1 MTANTNQID
10 WAAQDLQIGS
20 DSIVTTVLFVDDDE
34 DFAPLVA
41 QYLEREHGFDV
52 RTESSAEAALER
64 LDADPEISC
73 VVSDY
78 AMPGMDGLEFLD
90 AAKSRHPELPF
101 ILFAGQGSEEVAS
114 RAIRLGADDYLEKDT
129 GDTRYELLATRIDNC
144 VTIARQQQKL
154 QDIYAA
160 IENAGH
166 AMVVT
171 DADGVIT
178 YANPTM
184 ERISGYDLSELKG
197 STPALLK
204 SGVHGEE
211 FYQTLWETITDGEVW
226 EGEVVNERKDGE
238 RYVIDQTISPIT
250 EDGEVTGYVAINRD
264 ITERKERERERAF
277 FQRAVEQ
284 VGTGIAAYDRDGTI
298 TYANP
303 TYAGMLG
310 ATPKALEGEQITQVN
325 PEFDADRFDDYWD
338 SFEEG
343 EIRRRETVNRRLDTD
358 STFPVDTVTTHVRIE
373 DEEYHVGTIQDIT
386 ERNER
391 ERDLQTFRKAVEQA
405 GHGVLVTD
413 VDGTI
418 EYVNPA
424 FEEMTGYDR
433 EEALGNTPAML
444 KSGEHDR
451 EFYQRLWQTIL
462 DGEVWTGEIV
472 NERKDGRQY
481 VIDQTIAPLTDDDGI
496 AGFVAI
502 NRDITELK
510 EQRRELQRQND
521 RLENFG
527 RTVAHDLRNPLNVMD
542 ANLDIA
548 RTADDPEQ
556 VHERMAEAVDRME
569 ELIEE
574 LLALA
579 KQGKS
584 VLDPAPASLETVAR
598 AAWDNV
604 DTQVMCLTVDGETTL
619 EMDQSRV
626 QELFA
631 NLYRNSREHAGPDAT
646 VRVGPLDDGFYI
658 EDDGPGIPKETRDD
672 VLESGFTTSEEG
684 TGFGLTIVS
693 QIADAHDWAVEIAE
707 GTDGGARFEFR
718 PLEHGESR
726 QTNQ

>member
-10 WAAQDLQIGS
+10 WTAQDLQIGT

-41 QYLEREHGFDV
+41 RYLEREHGFDV
-52 RTESSAEAALER
+52 KTEASAEAALER

-90 AAKSRHPELPF
+90 VAKSRHPELPF

-114 RAIRLGADDYLEKDT
+114 QAIRLGADDYLEKDT

-171 DADGVIT
+171 DADGTIT

-184 ERISGYDLSELKG
+184 EQISGYEVSELKG
-197 STPALLK
+197 ATPALLK

-211 FYQTLWETITDGEVW
+211 FYQRLWETITDGEVW
-226 EGEVVNERKDGE
+226 EGEVVNEQKGGE

-264 ITERKERERERAF
+264 ITERKERERQRAF
-277 FQRAVEQ
+277 FEQAVEQ
-284 VGTGIAAYDRDGTI
+284 VGTGIAAYDSDGTI

-310 ATPKALEGEQITQVN
+310 ATPEHLEGEPITHVN

-343 EIRRRETVNRRLDTD
+343 EIRRRETVNRRLGTD
-358 STFPVDTVTTHVRIE
+358 DTFPVDTVTTHVRIE
-373 DEEYHVGTIQDIT
+373 GEEYHVGTIQDIT
-386 ERNER
+386 DRKER
-391 ERDLQTFRKAVEQA
+391 ERDLRTFRKAVEQA

-424 FEEMTGYDR
+424 FEEMTGFDR

-444 KSGEHDR
+444 KSGEHDQ

-462 DGEVWTGEIV
+462 DGEVWTGEII
-472 NERKDGRQY
+472 NERKDSRQY
-481 VIDQTIAPLTDDDGI
+481 VIDQTIAPLTDDDEI
-496 AGFVAI
+496 TGFVAI

-556 VHERMAEAVDRME
+556 AHTRMAEAIDRME
-569 ELIEE
+569 TLIEE

-584 VLDPAPASLETVAR
+584 VLDPAPVSLETVAR

-604 DTQVMCLTVDGETTL
+604 DTQVMTLTVDGDATL

-631 NLYRNSREHAGPDAT
+631 NLYRNTREHAGPDAT

-658 EDDGPGIPKETRDD
+658 EDDGPGIPTETRDD
-672 VLESGFTTSEEG
+672 VLKSGFTTSEEG
-684 TGFGLTIVS
+684 TGFGLTIVR
-693 QIADAHDWAVEIAE
+693 QIADAHDWEVEVTD
-707 GTDGGARFEFR
+707 GTDGGARFELR
-718 PLEHGESR
+718 TDESR
-726 QTNQ
+726 SVNQ

>member
-10 WAAQDLQIGS
+10 WTVQELKVGA
-20 DSIVTTVLFVDDDE
+20 DSVVTTVLFVDDDE

-41 QYLEREHGFDV
+41 EYLEREHDFEV
-52 RTESSAEAALER
+52 QTETSAEAALER
-64 LDADPEISC
+64 VESDSEISC

-90 AAKSRHPELPF
+90 AVKSRYPELPF

-129 GDTRYELLATRIDNC
+129 GDTRYELLATRIGNC

-154 QDIYAA
+154 QDLYAA
-160 IENAGH
+160 IEHAGH

-171 DADGVIT
+171 DADGTIT

-184 ERISGYDLSELKG
+184 AELSGYDVSELKG

-211 FYQTLWETITDGEVW
+211 FYRSLWETITDGEVW
-226 EGEVVNERKDGE
+226 EGEVVNERKNGE

-250 EDGEVTGYVAINRD
+250 EDGEVTGFVAINRD
-264 ITERKERERERAF
+264 ITERKERERQRAF
-277 FQRAVEQ
+277 FEQAVEQ
-284 VGTGIAAYDRDGTI
+284 LGTGIAAYDSDGTI
-298 TYANP
+298 TYTNP
-303 TYAGMLG
+303 AYAGMLG
-310 ATPKALEGEQITQVN
+310 ATPKSLEGESITLVN
-325 PEFDADRFDDYWD
+325 PEFDADHFDAYWD

-343 EIRRRETVNRRLDTD
+343 EIRRRESLNRRLDTD

-386 ERNER
+386 ERKER
-391 ERDLQTFRKAVEQA
+391 ERELQTFRKAVEQA
-405 GHGVLVTD
+405 GHGALVTD
-413 VDGTI
+413 VDATI

-444 KSGEHDR
+444 KSGEHDA
-451 EFYQRLWQTIL
+451 EFYRTLWETIL

-481 VIDQTIAPLTDDDGI
+481 VIDQTIAPLTEDGEI
-496 AGFVAI
+496 TGFVAI

-510 EQRRELQRQND
+510 EQRRELQRQNE

-542 ANLDIA
+542 AQLDMA
-548 RTADDPEQ
+548 RTTDDPEEAHAQ
-556 VHERMAEAVDRME
+556 MQEAVDRME

-584 VLDPAPASLETVAR
+584 VLDPEPASLEEVAR
-598 AAWDNV
+598 TAWNNV
-604 DTQVMCLTVDGETTL
+604 DTQIMGLVVDGDVTL
-619 EMDQSRV
+619 EMDASRV
-626 QELFA
+626 QELLA
-631 NLYRNSREHAGPDAT
+631 NLFRNAREHAGADAT
-646 VRVGPLDDGFYI
+646 VRVGPLEDGFYL
-658 EDDGPGIPKETRDD
+658 EDDGPGISPEVRDD
-672 VLESGFTTSEEG
+672 VLKSGFTTSEAG

-693 QIADAHDWAVEIAE
+693 QIAEAHDWSVEIAA

-718 PLEHGESR
+718 TLEHGESR
-726 QTNQ
+726 QSTQ